1 MYSEWGPNQA
11 RTRSWRPCQA
21 SMKASLDSRVSPA
34 PAGVSTAWGLMVAR
48 RPESTATAAASA
60 GYRKMSMKLVVPLAI
75 ISAWHSSDP
84 ARWWR
89 GS

>member
-1 MYSEWGPNQA
+1 M
-11 RTRSWRPCQA
+11 
-21 SMKASLDSRVSPA
+21 
-34 PAGVSTAWGLMVAR
+34 AWGLIVAR
-48 RPESTATAAASA
+48 RPESTATAADSA
-60 GYRKMSMKLVVPLAI
+60 GNRKMSMKLVVPLAI